1 MAKYEIEQRGKLSEE
16 KFDELTKF
24 FSKEGKKL
32 DQKNRISLIWCTAK
46 QNIAEVKD
54 EEIDLRLR
62 VTNGHGEVVLKHG
75 KWGGKENRKEFSFA
89 VENLEKFWDYLE
101 FVRILGYHNFLVTE
115 TVKNDYE
122 YKGVEFSLVEVPG
135 WGYYFEAE
143 ILTDEAEIEE
153 AHKKIEE
160 TVKSVGLEII
170 TEEGYHELL
179 DGINNRPGGR
189 MDLDTVDMEELKK
202 RFKAYF

>member
-1 MAKYEIEQRGKLSEE
+1 MAKFEIEQRGRLSQN

-24 FSKEGKKL
+24 FTKEGKKL

-46 QNIAEVKD
+46 EKIAEVKD

-62 VTNGHGEVVLKHG
+62 VTNGKGEVVLKHG
-75 KWGGKENRKEFSFA
+75 KWGGKENRKEYSFA
-89 VENLEKFWDYLE
+89 VENFDKFWDYLE
-101 FVRILGYHNFLVTE
+101 FVRILGYHNFLLTQ
-115 TVKNDYE
+115 TVKNDFE

-143 ILTDEAEIEE
+143 ILADEAEIEQ

-160 TVKSVGLEII
+160 VVDLVGLETIDQA
-170 TEEGYHELL
+170 GYHELL
-179 DGINNRPGGR
+179 DSINNRPGGR
-189 MDLDTVDMEELKK
+189 LDLDTVDFEALEK
-202 RFKAYF
+202 RFKKYF

>member
-1 MAKYEIEQRGKLSEE
+1 MAKYEIEQRGKLSEK
-16 KFDELTKF
+16 KFNELTKF
-24 FSKEGKKL
+24 FSKNGKKL

-46 QNIAEVKD
+46 EKIAEVKD

-75 KWGGKENRKEFSFA
+75 KWGGKESRKEFSFA

-160 TVKSVGLEII
+160 TVSSVGLEII
-170 TEEGYHELL
+170 TEAGYHELL
-179 DGINNRPGGR
+179 DSINNRPGGR
-189 MDLDTVDMEELKK
+189 MDLDTVDIDELKK
-202 RFKAYF
+202 RFRAYF